1 MEWFLAT
8 LRIALAA
15 GLATTFD
22 DNVYLTGFFGAV
34 NRQLQ
39 PRHIVVGELLGFTVL
54 LAISLMGYAMGLAL
68 PRSVLGLLGLL
79 PILIGGRALVEQAR
93 SWRQSPDLFRLSLSS
108 ASTPGRITKH
118 TADPAVNHVVHRSES
133 QGGAAA
139 VHGFAATRPSW
150 LACLSEG
157 QTYRVSMVTIA
168 NGSNNLS
175 IYIPLFASVS
185 LVKILVM
192 IPVFYGL
199 IATWLLL
206 SFRLT
211 RAPFVAL
218 ALNRYMPN
226 LFPFL
231 LIWLGLRILLDSGS
245 LRWLGLS

>member
-8 LRIALAA
+8 LQIALAA

-79 PILIGGRALVEQAR
+79 PILIGGRALVAQVH
-93 SWRQSPDLFRLSLSS
+93 SWRQPPDPLTSGLASGSAPGRFANHSAPQAVKSAANPAMRQLA
-108 ASTPGRITKH
+108 AST
-118 TADPAVNHVVHRSES
+118 
-133 QGGAAA
+133 
-139 VHGFAATRPSW
+139 VHGFAVIRPSW
-150 LACLSEG
+150 LTCLGEA

-185 LVKILVM
+185 LAKIVVM
-192 IPVFYGL
+192 IPVFYAL

-245 LRWLGLS
+245 LRWLGLA